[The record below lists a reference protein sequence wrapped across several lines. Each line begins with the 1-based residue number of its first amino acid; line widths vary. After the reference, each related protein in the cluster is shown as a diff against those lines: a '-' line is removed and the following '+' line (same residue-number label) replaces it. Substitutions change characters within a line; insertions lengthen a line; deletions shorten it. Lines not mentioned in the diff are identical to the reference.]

1 MLKRLAPEEKQ
12 AGAAALGLVVALF
25 LPWYGKNVA
34 QGGAI
39 VSGNLNA
46 FSVVSFVEAA
56 IMLVAAGVLGLLY
69 ARARERP
76 FHLPGGDGT
85 VIMAAGAWA
94 AFLLVWRLFDKP
106 DVEGAGATVGIQWGW
121 FVAVVMA
128 GLLAAAGAR
137 LRAAN
142 RPEPPNPA
150 AELDWEQP
158 VRAPRE
164 RTRPADHG
172 AVTEVLRDRPSWEG
186 DPPPEA
192 PDAGPAGSRR
202 AVPSEAPAPDA
213 ERPGSTGSRR
223 AVPPTER
230 RPRPAESREDA
241 PRDDRLF

>member
-1 MLKRLAPEEKQ
+1 MLARLAPEQKQ
-12 AGAAALGLVVALF
+12 AGAAAIGLAIALF

-34 QGGAI
+34 MGGRIA
-39 VSGNLNA
+39 SGNLNA
-46 FSVVSFVEAA
+46 FAVVSFVEAA

-158 VRAPRE
+158 VRPPRS
-164 RTRPADHG
+164 RDRPADHA
-172 AVTEVLRDRPSWEG
+172 AVTQVLQERPAWEG
-186 DPPPEA
+186 EPPSQPS
-192 PDAGPAGSRR
+192 GPGGSRR
-202 AVPSEAPAPDA
+202 AAPPDDPEDGA
-213 ERPGSTGSRR
+213 
-223 AVPPTER
+223 
-230 RPRPAESREDA
+230 PRPSQ
-241 PRDDRLF
+241 DRLF

>member
-1 MLKRLAPEEKQ
+1 MLERLAPEEKQ
-12 AGAAALGLVVALF
+12 AGAAALGLAFALF

-34 QGGAI
+34 QGGTI

-150 AELDWEQP
+150 AGLDWEQP
-158 VRAPRE
+158 VRAPRAA

-172 AVTEVLRDRPSWEG
+172 AVTEVLRERPSWEG
-186 DPPPEA
+186 EPPPEA
-192 PDAGPAGSRR
+192 PAPASGPGGSRR
-202 AVPSEAPAPDA
+202 ASPPAEP
-213 ERPGSTGSRR
+213 
-223 AVPPTER
+223 
-230 RPRPAESREDA
+230 RPRPAPPPDDA